1 MPNIDVLSVDGKK
14 VKELELNE
22 NVFGIEPNENI
33 VHSVIVNYM
42 ANQRQGTQ
50 NTKTRSEVSG
60 GGRKPWR
67 QKGTGNARQG
77 SIRAVQWVGGGIAF
91 GPVPRDYSK
100 KQNRKERKLAL
111 KSAYSYKAKENN
123 IVVVEKLSVAT
134 PKTKDMVKV
143 LKSLSLEN
151 SKTLII
157 VKEYDENVILA
168 SRNLQNVAIATAPEV
183 SALDIVSS
191 NKLLIEEAALEV
203 IKEVL
208 K

>member
-1 MPNIDVLSVDGKK
+1 MKTELMDLNGKK
-14 VKELELNE
+14 VKDVNLEKSI
-22 NVFGIEPNENI
+22 FGIEPNDVALKDAI
-33 VHSVIVNYM
+33 VLGR
-42 ANQRQGTQ
+42 AALRQGTHK
-50 NTKTRSEVSG
+50 TKTRSEVSG

-77 SIRAVQWVGGGIAF
+77 SIRAVQWVGGGTSF

-123 IVVVEKLSVAT
+123 IVVVEKLNVAT

-143 LKSLSLEN
+143 LNSLSLEN

>member
-1 MPNIDVLSVDGKK
+1 MKFELMDLNGKK
-14 VKELELNE
+14 IKDVNLEKTI
-22 NVFGIEPNENI
+22 FGIEPNDVALKDAI
-33 VHSVIVNYM
+33 VLGRASL
-42 ANQRQGTQ
+42 RQGTHKA
-50 NTKTRSEVSG
+50 KTRSEVSG

-111 KSAYSYKAKENN
+111 KSAYSYKAKEKA
-123 IVVVEKLSVAT
+123 IVVTEKLSFET
-134 PKTKDMVKV
+134 PKTKEMVNL
-143 LKSLSLEN
+143 LKNLDLDGV
-151 SKTLII
+151 KTLVI
-157 VKEYDENVILA
+157 VSEYDENVILA
-168 SRNLQNVAIATAPEV
+168 SRNLKNIMIAKADEV
-183 SALDIVSS
+183 SVLDIVSAK
-191 NKLLIEEAALEV
+191 KLLIEEAALEN

>member
-1 MPNIDVLSVDGKK
+1 
-14 VKELELNE
+14 
-22 NVFGIEPNENI
+22 
-33 VHSVIVNYM
+33 
-42 ANQRQGTQ
+42 
-50 NTKTRSEVSG
+50 
-60 GGRKPWR
+60 
-67 QKGTGNARQG
+67 
-77 SIRAVQWVGGGIAF
+77 
-91 GPVPRDYSK
+91 
-100 KQNRKERKLAL
+100 
-111 KSAYSYKAKENN
+111 
-123 IVVVEKLSVAT
+123 
-134 PKTKDMVKV
+134 MVKV

>member
-1 MPNIDVLSVDGKK
+1 MKFELMDLNGKK
-14 VKELELNE
+14 VKDVNLEKTI
-22 NVFGIEPNENI
+22 FGIEPNDVALKDAI
-33 VHSVIVNYM
+33 VLGRASL
-42 ANQRQGTQ
+42 RQGTHKA
-50 NTKTRSEVSG
+50 KTRSEVSG

-111 KSAYSYKAKENN
+111 KSAYSYKAKEKA
-123 IVVVEKLSVAT
+123 IVVIEKLSFET
-134 PKTKDMVKV
+134 PKTKEMVNL
-143 LKSLSLEN
+143 LKNLDLDGV
-151 SKTLII
+151 KTLVI
-157 VKEYDENVILA
+157 VSEYDENVILA
-168 SRNLQNVAIATAPEV
+168 SRNLKNIMIAKADEV
-183 SALDIVSS
+183 SVLDIVSAK
-191 NKLLIEEAALEV
+191 KLLIEEAALEN

>member
-1 MPNIDVLSVDGKK
+1 MKFELMDLNGKK
-14 VKELELNE
+14 VKDVNLEKTI
-22 NVFGIEPNENI
+22 FGIEPNDVALKDAI
-33 VHSVIVNYM
+33 VLGRASL
-42 ANQRQGTQ
+42 RQGTHKA
-50 NTKTRSEVSG
+50 KTRSEVSG

-111 KSAYSYKAKENN
+111 KSAYSYKAKEKA
-123 IVVVEKLSVAT
+123 IVVAEKLSFET
-134 PKTKDMVKV
+134 PKTKEMVNL
-143 LKSLSLEN
+143 LKNLDLDGV
-151 SKTLII
+151 KTLVI
-157 VKEYDENVILA
+157 VSEYDENVILA
-168 SRNLQNVAIATAPEV
+168 SRNLKNIMIAKADEV
-183 SALDIVSS
+183 SVLDIVSAK
-191 NKLLIEEAALEV
+191 KLLIEEAALEN